1 MRPSRNQLQGN
12 LPTLA
17 IFSKL
22 EKKRQR
28 LKKKGKFILKLT
40 TLSLPLPSSMLK
52 LPITNTNEGSAVKG
66 STGDYGMDLMIV
78 HFAPGDPFL
87 EGHDNFSGAKS
98 CFMSAVFA
106 FKI

>member
-1 MRPSRNQLQGN
+1 MRSSRNQLQGN
-12 LPTLA
+12 SPTLA

-22 EKKRQR
+22 EKNATKIEE
-28 LKKKGKFILKLT
+28 KVKFILKL

-52 LPITNTNEGSAVKG
+52 LPINTNEGSAVKE

>member
-1 MRPSRNQLQGN
+1 MRSSRNQLKGN
-12 LPTLA
+12 SPTLA

-22 EKKRQR
+22 EKNATKIE
-28 LKKKGKFILKLT
+28 KKGKFILKLT

-52 LPITNTNEGSAVKG
+52 LPINTNEGSAVKG
-66 STGDYGMDLMIV
+66 STGDYGMHLMIV

>member
-1 MRPSRNQLQGN
+1 M
-12 LPTLA
+12 
-17 IFSKL
+17 
-22 EKKRQR
+22 EKNATKIE
-28 LKKKGKFILKLT
+28 KKGKFTLKLT
-40 TLSLPLPSSMLK
+40 FSLPLPSSMLK

-87 EGHDNFSGAKS
+87 EGRDNVSGAKS

>member
-1 MRPSRNQLQGN
+1 M
-12 LPTLA
+12 
-17 IFSKL
+17 
-22 EKKRQR
+22 
-28 LKKKGKFILKLT
+28 
-40 TLSLPLPSSMLK
+40 SLPLPSSMLK

-98 CFMSAVFA
+98 CFMFAVFA